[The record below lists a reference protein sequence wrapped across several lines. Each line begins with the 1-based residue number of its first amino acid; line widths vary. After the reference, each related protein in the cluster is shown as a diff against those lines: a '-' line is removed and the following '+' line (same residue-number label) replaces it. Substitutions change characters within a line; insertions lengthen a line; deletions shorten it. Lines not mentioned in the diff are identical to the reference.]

1 MLVLDSAEDI
11 LIFYVFLF
19 RMDCFILGVCWVL
32 FILFF
37 NPHFKGNIVL
47 GKDNYY
53 ASSQF

>member
-1 MLVLDSAEDI
+1 MLVLDSAEII

-19 RMDCFILGVCWVL
+19 RMDCFILGVCWFL
-32 FILFF
+32 FIPFF